1 METKRNT
8 AIKYMII
15 ASVLWSIGGIFI
27 KLINW
32 NPMAIAGSRSAIA
45 ALVMMVY
52 LKKFKFKINK
62 SMLICACSY
71 SLLVILFVSA
81 NKLTTSANAILLQ
94 FTSPVWVALL
104 SRAILKQKISRIDGI
119 TIIFVIL
126 GMIMFFIDELEM
138 SYLLGNILAILSG
151 IVMAGMILLFQQQ
164 KENSLVEITLLG
176 NIITA
181 IVGIPFYFISSPGM
195 ESILPL
201 CILGVFQLG
210 IPYLL
215 YVLAI
220 PNVTAIDA
228 VLIPVLEPLLNPLWV
243 FIFAKESPTLF
254 SLLGGGLVLLSV
266 TVRGIIMSKKLAQI
280 DSPSL

>member
-126 GMIMFFIDELEM
+126 GMIMFFIDELEI

-176 NIITA
+176 NVITA

-195 ESILPL
+195 ESVLPL
-201 CILGVFQLG
+201 FILGVFQLG

>member
-104 SRAILKQKISRIDGI
+104 SRAIL
-119 TIIFVIL
+119 
-126 GMIMFFIDELEM
+126 
-138 SYLLGNILAILSG
+138 
-151 IVMAGMILLFQQQ
+151 
-164 KENSLVEITLLG
+164 
-176 NIITA
+176 
-181 IVGIPFYFISSPGM
+181 
-195 ESILPL
+195 
-201 CILGVFQLG
+201 
-210 IPYLL
+210 
-215 YVLAI
+215 
-220 PNVTAIDA
+220 
-228 VLIPVLEPLLNPLWV
+228 
-243 FIFAKESPTLF
+243 
-254 SLLGGGLVLLSV
+254 
-266 TVRGIIMSKKLAQI
+266 
-280 DSPSL
+280 

>member
-176 NIITA
+176 NVITA

-195 ESILPL
+195 ESVLPL
-201 CILGVFQLG
+201 FILGVFQLG

-254 SLLGGGLVLLSV
+254 SLLGGSLVLLSV

>member
-45 ALVMMVY
+45 ALVMMMY

-176 NIITA
+176 NVITA

-195 ESILPL
+195 ESVLPL
-201 CILGVFQLG
+201 FILGVFQLG

-266 TVRGIIMSKKLAQI
+266 TVRGIIMSKQLTQI

>member
-151 IVMAGMILLFQQQ
+151 IVMAGMILLFQKQ

-176 NIITA
+176 NLITA
-181 IVGIPFYFISSPGM
+181 VVGIPFYFISSPGM

-201 CILGVFQLG
+201 FILGIFQLG

-280 DSPSL
+280 E

>member
-15 ASVLWSIGGIFI
+15 ASVLWRIGGIFI

-176 NIITA
+176 NVITA

-195 ESILPL
+195 ESVLPL
-201 CILGVFQLG
+201 FILGVFQLG

-266 TVRGIIMSKKLAQI
+266 TVRGIIMSKKLDHI
-280 DSPSL
+280 E

>member
-151 IVMAGMILLFQQQ
+151 IVMAGMILLFEQQ

-176 NIITA
+176 NVITA

-201 CILGVFQLG
+201 FILGVFQLG

>member
-151 IVMAGMILLFQQQ
+151 IVMAGMILLFQKQ

-176 NIITA
+176 NLITA
-181 IVGIPFYFISSPGM
+181 VVGIPFYFISSPGM

-201 CILGVFQLG
+201 FILGIFQLG

-266 TVRGIIMSKKLAQI
+266 TVRGIIMSKKLTQI
-280 DSPSL
+280 E

>member
-176 NIITA
+176 NVITA

-195 ESILPL
+195 ESVLPL
-201 CILGVFQLG
+201 FILGVFQLG

-243 FIFAKESPTLF
+243 FIFANESPTLF

-266 TVRGIIMSKKLAQI
+266 TVRGIIMSKKLTQI
-280 DSPSL
+280 E

>member
-71 SLLVILFVSA
+71 SLLVILFVYA

-151 IVMAGMILLFQQQ
+151 IVMAGMFLLFQQQ

-176 NIITA
+176 NVITA

-195 ESILPL
+195 ESVLPL
-201 CILGVFQLG
+201 FILGVFQLG

-266 TVRGIIMSKKLAQI
+266 TVRGIIMSKKLTQI
-280 DSPSL
+280 E

>member
-1 METKRNT
+1 VETKRNT

-138 SYLLGNILAILSG
+138 SYLLGIILAILSG

-176 NIITA
+176 NVITA

-195 ESILPL
+195 ESVLPL
-201 CILGVFQLG
+201 FILGVFQLG

-280 DSPSL
+280 E

>member
-176 NIITA
+176 NVITA

-201 CILGVFQLG
+201 FILGVFQLG

-266 TVRGIIMSKKLAQI
+266 TVRGIIMSKQLTQI
-280 DSPSL
+280 E